1 MLVRGSNGLE
11 VDVEEQVATAM
22 ITAGIVEAVTGPG
35 AEPAPD
41 ETPEAD
47 EGDTAEET
55 SKKSKK

>member
-11 VDVEEQVATAM
+11 VDVEEQVATA